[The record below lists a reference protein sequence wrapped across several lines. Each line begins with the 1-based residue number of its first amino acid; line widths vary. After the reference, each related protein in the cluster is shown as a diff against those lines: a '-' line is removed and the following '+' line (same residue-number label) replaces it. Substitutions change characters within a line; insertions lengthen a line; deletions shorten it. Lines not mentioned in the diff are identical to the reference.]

1 MRRVLLACAA
11 MAFVVSCGI
20 CFGRIGSAK
29 ARGAPT
35 RADDDDSCDRACL
48 EELGDKYL
56 AALMAHNPSQM
67 PTTKDVRFT
76 ENCVTLKPGEG
87 LWRTASGL
95 DTYRHNFED
104 PTSGQLGMFVTIK
117 ENGMGDIL
125 VVRIREK
132 KRRIS
137 ELETIVIRTPG
148 GAAAY
153 ERYGKPDAVWREMP
167 APGTKLS
174 REQLIYTT
182 NLYYSGMQRNDGKG
196 DYSFFAP
203 DCQRIEHAVQ
213 TTNQPKFN
221 YGHSDNQSF
230 VTLGCEAQYKLG
242 MMGFVTHI
250 RDRRYPIVDE
260 EKQEVVAFS
269 FFDHDSTVRALP
281 LTDGTTYYSP
291 PFFLTPRT
299 LPVTEAFKIKNGKIR
314 FVEMTLTEAPWG
326 STSGWGN

>member
-1 MRRVLLACAA
+1 MLLLAGVAMLLTAA
-11 MAFVVSCGI
+11 ATTR
-20 CFGRIGSAK
+20 FGTVASAEPQL
-29 ARGAPT
+29 GTP
-35 RADDDDSCDRACL
+35 ADAACDRACL
-48 EELGDKYL
+48 TSLGDKYF
-56 AALMAHNPSQM
+56 AALVARDPSQL
-67 PTTKDVRFT
+67 PATDDFRFT
-76 ENCVTLKPGEG
+76 ENGVTLKPGDG

-95 DTYRHNFED
+95 DTYRHDFLD
-104 PTSGQLGMFVTIK
+104 PYSGQIGIFATIK

-125 VVRIREK
+125 VARIKEK
-132 KRRIS
+132 NRRIS

-148 GAAAY
+148 GVAAY
-153 ERYGKPDAVWREMP
+153 EKYGKPDPVWSEMP
-167 APGTKLS
+167 VPGTELN

-182 NLYYSGMQRNDGKG
+182 NLYYSGMQKNDGKG
-196 DYSFFAP
+196 DYSFFAH
-203 DCQRIEHAVQ
+203 DCTRIEHAVQ
-213 TTNQPKFN
+213 TTNMPKFN

-242 MMGFVTHI
+242 MMGFVTNI

-326 STSGWGN
+326 SKSGWEK